1 MRRRLAAL
9 LMPRALMVV
18 ALVAGGP
25 ALAFDPP
32 APTTADLAQAR
43 SMIKARDYQGALRAL
58 REFEGRLDHADLYN
72 LLGFA
77 SRKTGDYARAEV
89 YYVKALRLDPRH
101 LGALEYQ
108 GQLFAETGRLDQAR
122 RNLGTLTALCPKG
135 CEELDDLRDA
145 IKAKGG

>member
-1 MRRRLAAL
+1 MGRRLTAF
-9 LMPRALMVV
+9 LMIGAML
-18 ALVAGGP
+18 AGGP

-32 APTTADLAQAR
+32 APTTADLARAR
-43 SMIKARDYQGALRAL
+43 AMIKAQDYQGALRAL
-58 REFEGRLDHADLYN
+58 REFEGKLDHADLYN

-77 SRKTGDYARAEV
+77 SRKTGDFARAEV
-89 YYVKALRLDPRH
+89 YYVQALRLDPRH

-122 RNLGTLTALCPKG
+122 RNLVTLTTLCPKG
-135 CEELDDLRDA
+135 CEELEDLQEA

>member
-1 MRRRLAAL
+1 MRRRLATG
-9 LMPRALMVV
+9 LMIGAIL
-18 ALVAGGP
+18 AGTP

-32 APTTADLAQAR
+32 TPTTADLARAR
-43 SMIKARDYQGALRAL
+43 TMIKAQNYQGALREL
-58 REFEGRLDHADLYN
+58 RQFEGKLEHADLYN

-89 YYVKALRLDPRH
+89 YYAQALRLDPRH

-122 RNLGTLTALCPKG
+122 GNLATLTALCPKG
-135 CEELDDLRDA
+135 CEELDDLREA

>member
-1 MRRRLAAL
+1 MGRRLTAFLMIGAL
-9 LMPRALMVV
+9 L
-18 ALVAGGP
+18 AGGP

-32 APTTADLAQAR
+32 APTTADLARAR
-43 SMIKARDYQGALRAL
+43 SMIKAKDYQGALREL
-58 REFEGRLDHADLYN
+58 RQFEGKLDHADLYN

-89 YYVKALRLDPRH
+89 YYVQALRLDPRH

-122 RNLGTLTALCPKG
+122 RNLATLTALCPKG
-135 CEELDDLRDA
+135 CEELEDLQEA

>member
-1 MRRRLAAL
+1 MRRRLTAF
-9 LMPRALMVV
+9 LMIGAML
-18 ALVAGGP
+18 AGGP
-25 ALAFDPP
+25 TLAFDPP
-32 APTTADLAQAR
+32 APTTADLARAR
-43 SMIKARDYQGALRAL
+43 TMIKAQNYQGALREL
-58 REFEGRLDHADLYN
+58 RQYEGKLDHADLYN

-89 YYVKALRLDPRH
+89 YYAQALRMDPRH

-122 RNLGTLTALCPKG
+122 INLATLTALCPKG
-135 CEELDDLRDA
+135 CEELDDLREA

>member
-1 MRRRLAAL
+1 MGRRLTAFLMIGAL
-9 LMPRALMVV
+9 L
-18 ALVAGGP
+18 AGGP
-25 ALAFDPP
+25 ALAFDPST
-32 APTTADLAQAR
+32 PTTEDLARAR
-43 SMIKARDYQGALRAL
+43 AMIKAKDYQGALRAL

-77 SRKTGDYARAEV
+77 SRKSGDYARAEV
-89 YYVKALRLDPRH
+89 YYVQALRLDPRH

-122 RNLGTLTALCPKG
+122 RNLAILTALCPKG
-135 CEELDDLRDA
+135 CEELEDLQEA